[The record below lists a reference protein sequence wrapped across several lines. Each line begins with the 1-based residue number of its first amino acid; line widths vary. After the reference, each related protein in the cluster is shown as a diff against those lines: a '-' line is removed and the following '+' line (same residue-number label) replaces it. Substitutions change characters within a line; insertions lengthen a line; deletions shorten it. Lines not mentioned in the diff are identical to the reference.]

1 MSNTVKYVSSG
12 ILLLYIV
19 SLIALCIIQTESLPQ
34 VEAEWFG
41 IPTDKIVHF
50 VMFLPFPVLTWLA
63 FFKEERIKW
72 KKVGLCAIIL
82 ICGMVLAAGTE
93 VAQTFTEYR
102 DGDILDFAADCLGMA
117 AGLALVILVSYLS
130 RKRRVR

>member
-1 MSNTVKYVSSG
+1 MSNTVKYVSAG
-12 ILLLYIV
+12 ILFLYLASV
-19 SLIALCIIQTESLPQ
+19 IALCIIQTESLPQ
-34 VEAEWFG
+34 VEVKWLG

-50 VMFLPFPVLTWLA
+50 IMFLPFPILTWLA

-82 ICGMVLAAGTE
+82 LCGMVLAAGTE

-102 DGDILDFAADCLGMA
+102 DGDILDFAADCMGMA
-117 AGLALVILVSYLS
+117 TGLIIVVIASFIS
-130 RKRRVR
+130 RKRHGK